1 MKVDKELLN
10 KISRL
15 KYDMFHA
22 MREIGNLAKKGKNY
36 KDYLAKLIDYP
47 KLATR
52 SGGKLRAVLEKYNLK
67 FEGIGAFR
75 LAFSRDG
82 LVAKV
87 PHNYN
92 AGDWEYFEQKGRRFI
107 CANQTELKVYRNIL
121 RTPAKYFA
129 IPILAAFKLNRKD
142 VCLIFPK
149 VDHLG
154 DKSQMSDEDDTD
166 FDCSRRAIL
175 DYIFTDMHGSNYGV
189 FMGTYFATDF
199 GGHDEPTGPKR
210 IKINRALREEGIEE
224 YQDQQK
230 AIAKR
235 MSSIFKLQKSTLNA

>member
-1 MKVDKELLN
+1 MIVDQELLT

-22 MREIGNLAKKGKNY
+22 MRAIGNLTEKGKNY

-47 KLATR
+47 NLATR
-52 SGGKLRAVLEKYNLK
+52 SGGKLRAILEQYNLK

-75 LAFSRDG
+75 VAFSRDG

-92 AGDWEYFEQKGRRFI
+92 AGDWEYFEERKNGRFV
-107 CANQTELKVYRNIL
+107 CSNETELKVYRNIL
-121 RTPAKYFA
+121 RTKAKYFA
-129 IPILAAFKLNRKD
+129 IPILAAFKFNRKD

-149 VDHLG
+149 VEILG
-154 DKSQMSDEDDTD
+154 DKDEEDTD
-166 FDCSRRAIL
+166 FDSARRTIL
-175 DYIFTDMHGSNYGV
+175 DYIFTDMHGNNYGV

-199 GGHDEPTGPKR
+199 GGHDEPTGPKPFR
-210 IKINRALREEGIEE
+210 IKRAFRDNDIEE
-224 YQDQQK
+224 YRDQQRELK
-230 AIAKR
+230 KR
-235 MSSIFKLQKSTLNA
+235 LSSIFKLQKSTLSA

>member
-1 MKVDKELLN
+1 MNIDKELLT

-22 MREIGNLAKKGKNY
+22 MREIGSLANIGKCY
-36 KDYLAKLIDYP
+36 KDYLGKLVDSP

-52 SGGKLRAVLEKYNLK
+52 KGGKLRSILEKYNLK

-92 AGDWEYFEQKGRRFI
+92 AGDWEYFEQVGRRFV

-149 VDHLG
+149 VEQLG
-154 DKSQMSDEDDTD
+154 DKDDEAD
-166 FDCSRRAIL
+166 FDSTRKTIL
-175 DYIFTDMHGSNYGV
+175 DYIFTDMHSSNYGV

-199 GGHDEPTGPKR
+199 GGHDEPTGPNRLKV
-210 IKINRALREEGIEE
+210 KRALYNEGIEE
-224 YQDQQK
+224 FQDQQRDLK
-230 AIAKR
+230 KR
-235 MSSIFKLQKSTLNA
+235 LSSIFKLQKSTLNA

>member
-1 MKVDKELLN
+1 MKVNQELLI

-22 MREIGNLAKKGKNY
+22 MREIGNLAKEGKNY
-36 KDYLAKLIDYP
+36 KDYLAKLMDSP
-47 KLATR
+47 RLAVR
-52 SGGKLRAVLEKYNLK
+52 SGGNLRAILKKYNLK

-92 AGDWEYFEQKGRRFI
+92 AGDWEYFEQQERRFV

-129 IPILAAFKLNRKD
+129 MPILAAFKLNRKD

-149 VDHLG
+149 VEILG
-154 DKSQMSDEDDTD
+154 DKDDEDTD
-166 FDCSRRAIL
+166 FDCTRRSIL
-175 DYIFTDMHGSNYGV
+175 DGIFTDMHSSNYGV
-189 FMGTYFATDF
+189 FMDTYFATDF
-199 GGHDEPTGPKR
+199 GGHEHPTGPKR
-210 IKINRALREEGIEE
+210 VRINRVLRSEGIDEHRK
-224 YQDQQK
+224 QQLS
-230 AIAKR
+230 IAKR

>member
-1 MKVDKELLN
+1 MNVDQELLT

-22 MREIGNLAKKGKNY
+22 MREIGGLANVGKCY
-36 KDYLAKLIDYP
+36 KDYLGKLIDSP

-52 SGGKLRAVLEKYNLK
+52 KGGKLRAILEKYNLK

-75 LAFSRDG
+75 LAFSREG

-92 AGDWEYFEQKGRRFI
+92 AGDWEYFEQVGRRFV

-129 IPILAAFKLNRKD
+129 IPMLAAFKLNRKD

-149 VDHLG
+149 VETLG
-154 DKSQMSDEDDTD
+154 DKDDEDTD
-166 FDCSRRAIL
+166 FDSTRKTIL
-175 DYIFTDMHGSNYGV
+175 DYIFTDMHSSNYGV
-189 FMGTYFATDF
+189 FMDTYFATDF

-210 IKINRALREEGIEE
+210 HNIKRALNENDIDEFRE
-224 YQDQQK
+224 QQR

>member
-92 AGDWEYFEQKGRRFI
+92 AGDWEYFEQKGSRFI

-129 IPILAAFKLNRKD
+129 MPILAAFKLNRKD

-149 VDHLG
+149 AEHLG
-154 DKSQMSDEDDTD
+154 DKDIEGVGEDNE
-166 FDCSRRAIL
+166 FDCTRRSIL
-175 DYIFTDMHGSNYGV
+175 DSIFSDMHGSNYGV

-199 GGHDEPTGPKR
+199 GGHDRPTGPPR
-210 IKINRALREEGIEE
+210 SRINRALSDEGIDE
-224 YQDQQK
+224 YREQQR

-235 MSSIFKLQKSTLNA
+235 MKSIFKLQKSTLVA